1 MIDAP
6 SRFPTWLRTSVL
18 VVGLGVLAA
27 APLLGAGNFMMVV
40 LTQVLAYGLLAMSV
54 NLLVGY
60 TKLFTLAH
68 AAYFGVGAYATALA
82 ANNWGANSL
91 MQLGVAVGA
100 AATVAAAS
108 GWIAVRTSGTMF
120 LMLSLAIGELL
131 QILAL
136 QWESVTRGSN
146 GLSAAPPLE
155 IFPGV
160 PVTLTGVVY
169 WYAFVVF
176 LVVAGLLVLLS
187 RSPFGWALRG
197 IGDNEAR
204 MRAIGYPTAIYKYT
218 VFVISGAVAGA
229 AGWVLVAQ
237 LPRFVSPESMSFM
250 TAGLIL
256 LAVVIGGQ
264 RSMIGS
270 FIGASLIVVVNVVLS
285 PNLNGHGP
293 LLLGLVFMVAVY
305 VLPRG
310 LSGMRFLQAQPAGVT
325 RRGEVQ

>member
-6 SRFPTWLRTSVL
+6 NRLPAWLRTAVL
-18 VVGLGVLAA
+18 IGGLGALAA
-27 APLLGAGNFMMVV
+27 APLLGAGNFMIV
-40 LTQVLAYGLLAMSV
+40 V

-91 MQLGVAVGA
+91 MQLGVAIGA
-100 AATVAAAS
+100 AAAVAAAS

-146 GLSAAPPLE
+146 GLSAAPPFE

-176 LVVAGLLVLLS
+176 LVVVGLLVLLS

-264 RSMIGS
+264 RSMVGS
-270 FIGASLIVVVNVVLS
+270 FIGAALIVVVNVVLS

-293 LLLGLVFMVAVY
+293 LLLGVVFMVAVY
-305 VLPRG
+305 ALPRG
-310 LSGMRFLQAQPAGVT
+310 LSGMKFLQGRLAGANV
-325 RRGEVQ
+325 REEGR